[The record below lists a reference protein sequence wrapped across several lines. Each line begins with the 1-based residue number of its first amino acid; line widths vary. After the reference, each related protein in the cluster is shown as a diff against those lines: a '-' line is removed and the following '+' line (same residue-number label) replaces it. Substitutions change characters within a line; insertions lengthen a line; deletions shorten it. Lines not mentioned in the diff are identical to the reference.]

1 MEMTEDEKRHMEER
15 EKKSVAK
22 NEGLEQNTNKAP
34 VYTEGRVTG
43 SNAAIKAN
51 MAKLMRLAN
60 QGAGKGKSNN
70 YKEAKKANIR
80 RNEKY

>member
-1 MEMTEDEKRHMEER
+1 MTEDEKAHMEQR

-22 NEGLEQNTNKAP
+22 TEGLEMNTNKKP

-51 MAKLMRLAN
+51 MAKLMKLA
-60 QGAGKGKSNN
+60 
-70 YKEAKKANIR
+70 
-80 RNEKY
+80 

>member
-1 MEMTEDEKRHMEER
+1 MEMTADEKRHMEER

-22 NEGLEQNTNKAP
+22 NEGLEINNNKQP

-51 MAKLMRLAN
+51 MAKLMRLT
-60 QGAGKGKSNN
+60 QHGAGKKSNN